1 MSLHAVDTSA
11 TLPTSAEGAMRA
23 TPSPQRIFVPGSLP
37 MPGTAARSLSIE
49 EWRGSLLGPSGTS
62 SGIRT
67 SGSREQEPLDTG
79 AAISELR
86 RLAGLTWAQLARVF
100 GVARRSL
107 HFWASGK
114 RINATNEERLRR
126 LLAVLRQ
133 ADRGS
138 AEENRVMLLRD
149 HDGMIPIDLLIA
161 GRYEEFLALV
171 GTGRGRRRIDPTP
184 LSREALEARKPL
196 PPAELVDAL
205 QDRVHRDVGRGRAAR
220 TARSKRR
227 GRD

>member
-1 MSLHAVDTSA
+1 
-11 TLPTSAEGAMRA
+11 MRT
-23 TPSPQRIFVPGSLP
+23 TPRHQIIFVPGALSTF
-37 MPGTAARSLSIE
+37 GTAARSLSIE
-49 EWRGSLLGPSGTS
+49 DWRDSLLGPSSTS
-62 SGIRT
+62 SWTCT
-67 SGSREQEPLDTG
+67 SGGRKQEFLDTG

-86 RLAGLTWAQLARVF
+86 RLAGLTWEQLARVF

-114 RINATNEERLRR
+114 PINATNEERLRR

-133 ADRGS
+133 ADRGT
-138 AEENRVMLLRD
+138 AQENRAMLLRD
-149 HDGMIPIDLLIA
+149 HDGTIPLDLLTM
-161 GRYEEFLALV
+161 GRYDDFLALV
-171 GTGRGRRRIDPTP
+171 GMGRGRRRIELTP
-184 LSREALEARKPL
+184 LSREPLEARKPL
-196 PPAELVDAL
+196 PPEELVSAL

>member
-1 MSLHAVDTSA
+1 MSLQAIDTSA

-23 TPSPQRIFVPGSLP
+23 APSPQLIFVPGSLSTL
-37 MPGTAARSLSIE
+37 GTAARSLSIE

-62 SGIRT
+62 SWIWT
-67 SGSREQEPLDTG
+67 SGGREQEPLDTG

-86 RLAGLTWAQLARVF
+86 RLAGLTWEQLARVF

-114 RINATNEERLRR
+114 PINATNEERLRR

-138 AEENRVMLLRD
+138 AQENRVMLLRD
-149 HDGMIPIDLLIA
+149 HDGMIPIDLLTA
-161 GRYEEFLALV
+161 GWYDEFLVFV
-171 GTGRGRRRIDPTP
+171 GTGRGRRRIDLTP
-184 LSREALEARKPL
+184 LSREALEAREPL
-196 PPAELVDAL
+196 PPVELVDSL

-220 TARSKRR
+220 TARSKPR